1 MIFGEVVEDH
11 RDAVTYRRAADA
23 FRRRDLVAVSE
34 TIHDDI
40 RWHFP
45 GKSWLAREV
54 QGRERW
60 LDYLREL
67 TARTNNTFVLEDVRI
82 AGNDHHLV
90 ALQRLGA
97 THGGQTQKFDVVS
110 IMRFED
116 GRQVE
121 RWFYLPDLD
130 GFDAFFMKFV

>member
-54 QGRERW
+54 QGREGW

-67 TARTNNTFVLEDVRI
+67 TARTNNTFLLEDVRI
-82 AGNDHHLV
+82 AANDHHLV

-97 THGGQTQKFDVVS
+97 THAGQTQKFDVVS

-121 RWFYLPDLD
+121 RWFHLPDLD

>member
-67 TARTNNTFVLEDVRI
+67 TARTNNTFLLEDVRI
-82 AGNDHHLV
+82 AANDHHLV

-116 GRQVE
+116 GRQAE
-121 RWFYLPDLD
+121 RWFYVPDLD
-130 GFDAFFMKFV
+130 SSMRSS